1 MLPWKVI
8 WAVAR
13 KELRAGF
20 RDRQTWIYSV
30 ILPLAMYPLLFW
42 VMIQAQQVISGKRDA
57 TSVAVQVQWSPAR
70 AELGQRILAALDAE
84 AVGHDTD
91 GAAEVEGPSAPANE
105 SVGDRDSASQAA
117 SQAPAESDPKM
128 SAIAGA
134 WESPEAARAALRD
147 KGSGL
152 DLLVWLSE
160 GGASENGEASAGG
173 LHLRF
178 DSSRP
183 RGRLAAERVEARLEE
198 LAQELRAEA
207 LDEVGRGAEE
217 LDLFDLESVNVASSA
232 DVGSFVLSLMLPMMM
247 VIMTVLGA
255 FYPAIDVTAGER
267 ERNTEETTRLVPAP
281 RAAVHLGKILAVS
294 ATALLATL
302 ANLAGIAIAG
312 GHLLNMIGG
321 NVDVQLPWINLALML
336 PLALTFVVFASVVL
350 VSAASLTD
358 SFKQGQS
365 LLGTVQMVFML
376 PSMATVLP
384 GLTLTPGMAALP
396 IVGLAIAYRDILR
409 TSDLSD
415 LPWLALG
422 LTGLFT
428 LAYAGLALW
437 LGLRILAA
445 EQLGSSD
452 EGWGARLKSAL
463 FGPPAPR

>member
-57 TSVAVQVQWSPAR
+57 TAVAVEVQWAPER
-70 AELGQRILAALDAE
+70 AELGERILAALNAE
-84 AVGHDTD
+84 AESE
-91 GAAEVEGPSAPANE
+91 AEGETV
-105 SVGDRDSASQAA
+105 RKLTAS
-117 SQAPAESDPKM
+117 S
-128 SAIAGA
+128 GA
-134 WESPEAARAALRD
+134 WEAPDDARDPLRD
-147 KGSGL
+147 KRSGL
-152 DLLVWLSE
+152 DLLVWIPAE
-160 GGASENGEASAGG
+160 SAGDEAG
-173 LHLRF
+173 FSGVELRF

-183 RGRLAAERVEARLEE
+183 RGSLAVERVETRLEA
-198 LAQELRAEA
+198 LARELRAEA
-207 LDEVGRGAEE
+207 LEGVGRDGQD
-217 LDLFDLESVNVASSA
+217 LDLFDWRTVNVASSS

-255 FYPAIDVTAGER
+255 FYPAIDLTAGER

-294 ATALLATL
+294 ATALLATV
-302 ANLAGIAIAG
+302 ANLAGIALAG

-321 NVDVQLPWINLALML
+321 DVEVQLPWINLALML

-384 GLTLTPGMAALP
+384 GLVLSPGMAAVP

-409 TSDLSD
+409 ATDLSE
-415 LPWLALG
+415 LPWLELA

-428 LAYAGLALW
+428 LVYAALALW

-445 EQLGSSD
+445 EQLGTSD
-452 EGWGARLKSAL
+452 EGWGARLKTAL

>member
-57 TSVAVQVQWSPAR
+57 TAVAVEVQWAPER
-70 AELGQRILAALDAE
+70 AALGERILAALDAE
-84 AVGHDTD
+84 SEASSAANPEANTEPADEADT
-91 GAAEVEGPSAPANE
+91 V
-105 SVGDRDSASQAA
+105 RKLTAST
-117 SQAPAESDPKM
+117 
-128 SAIAGA
+128 GA
-134 WESPEAARAALRD
+134 WDAPDAARDALRD
-147 KGSGL
+147 KRSGL
-152 DLLVWLSE
+152 DLLVWLPAPPATHGE
-160 GGASENGEASAGG
+160 LDGEADFRGVE
-173 LHLRF
+173 LRF

-183 RGRLAAERVEARLEE
+183 RGSLAAERVEARLEA
-198 LAQELRAEA
+198 LARDLRAEA
-207 LDEVGRGAEE
+207 LEGVGRDEQD
-217 LDLFDLESVNVASSA
+217 LDLFDWRTVNVASSS

-255 FYPAIDVTAGER
+255 FYPAIDLTAGER

-294 ATALLATL
+294 ATALLATV
-302 ANLAGIAIAG
+302 ANLAGIALAG
-312 GHLLNMIGG
+312 GHLLNMIGD
-321 NVDVQLPWINLALML
+321 NVEVQLPWINLALML

-384 GLTLTPGMAALP
+384 GLVLSPGLAAVP

-409 TSDLSD
+409 ATDLGE
-415 LPWLALG
+415 LPWLELA

-428 LAYAGLALW
+428 LAYAALALW

-452 EGWGARLKSAL
+452 EGWGARLKTAL

>member
-57 TSVAVQVQWSPAR
+57 TAVAVEVQWAPER
-70 AELGQRILAALDAE
+70 AELGERILAALGEAPSPEPTEERKSPRKLTASTGSWEAPDDA
-84 AVGHDTD
+84 
-91 GAAEVEGPSAPANE
+91 
-105 SVGDRDSASQAA
+105 RDS
-117 SQAPAESDPKM
+117 
-128 SAIAGA
+128 
-134 WESPEAARAALRD
+134 LRD
-147 KGSGL
+147 KRSGL
-152 DLLVWLSE
+152 DLLVWIPAES
-160 GGASENGEASAGG
+160 ANEADAESAFSGVE
-173 LHLRF
+173 LRF

-183 RGRLAAERVEARLEE
+183 RGSLAAERVETRLEA
-198 LAQELRAEA
+198 LARELRAEA
-207 LDEVGRGAEE
+207 LEGVGRDGQD
-217 LDLFDLESVNVASSA
+217 LDLFDWRTVNVASSS

-255 FYPAIDVTAGER
+255 FYPAIDLTAGER

-294 ATALLATL
+294 ATALLATV
-302 ANLAGIAIAG
+302 ANLAGIALAG
-312 GHLLNMIGG
+312 GHLLNMVGG
-321 NVDVQLPWINLALML
+321 DVEVQLPWINLALML

-384 GLTLTPGMAALP
+384 GLVLSPGLAAVP

-409 TSDLSD
+409 ATDLSE
-415 LPWLALG
+415 LPWIQLA

-428 LAYAGLALW
+428 LVYAALALW

-445 EQLGSSD
+445 EQLGTSD
-452 EGWGARLKSAL
+452 EGWGARLKTAL

>member
-1 MLPWKVI
+1 MLPWNVI

-57 TSVAVQVQWSPAR
+57 TTVAVEVQWAPER
-70 AELGQRILAALDAE
+70 AELGQRILAALGGQE
-84 AVGHDTD
+84 A
-91 GAAEVEGPSAPANE
+91 PP
-105 SVGDRDSASQAA
+105 QAA
-117 SQAPAESDPKM
+117 K
-128 SAIAGA
+128 SADDDASKLTARPGSWA
-134 WESPEAARAALRD
+134 SPEDARTSLRD
-147 KGSGL
+147 KRSGL
-152 DLLVWLSE
+152 DLLIWVPAES
-160 GGASENGEASAGG
+160 AMPADADEATRFPGVE
-173 LHLRF
+173 LRF

-183 RGRLAAERVEARLEE
+183 RGSLAAERVEDGLQA

-207 LDEVGRGAEE
+207 LETVGRGAED
-217 LDLFDLESVNVASSA
+217 LDLFAWRTVNVASSS

-255 FYPAIDVTAGER
+255 FYPAIDLTAGER

-294 ATALLATL
+294 ATALLATV
-302 ANLAGIAIAG
+302 ANLAGIALAG
-312 GHLLNMIGG
+312 GHLLNMVGG
-321 NVDVQLPWINLALML
+321 DVEVRLPWINLALML

-384 GLTLTPGMAALP
+384 GLTLSPSLAAVP

-409 TSDLSD
+409 SRELAE
-415 LPWLALG
+415 LPWFELA

-428 LAYAGLALW
+428 LAYAALALW
-437 LGLRILAA
+437 MGLRILAA

-452 EGWGARLKSAL
+452 EGWGARLKAAL